1 MSFGQGGP
9 GWGPGGPG
17 GSTPD
22 WAALAEEAE
31 RKRTRRRRRLLV
43 GGGALAT
50 AAVAGIVAIAVVN
63 ESGDGGDTPSES
75 LPSPEDLPSSTQPEP
90 SFKDDAPP
98 PPPPEDFISDAKR
111 DKAPLSAKTLFPGG
125 TAEVNGR
132 EYEKTKADTSA
143 DCADAAHAKLGP
155 VLTKN
160 DCEKLY
166 RATYSRGK
174 HAVTVG
180 IAVFENTK
188 AASQVKKDYEPNLKA
203 LPGGGIS
210 DFCRTV
216 ECRTTV
222 NSLGRYAFFTIAGHA
237 DGTESTDSDKTAVRI
252 ALDGSEF
259 AKERIYQRGEKQA
272 ADAASSAAD

>member
-1 MSFGQGGP
+1 MSFGQGGS
-9 GWGPGGPG
+9 GWGGPGGPA

-31 RKRTRRRRRLLV
+31 RKRTRRRRWLLA
-43 GGGALAT
+43 GSGALAT

-63 ESGDGGDTPSES
+63 ESGGDDTPSDS

-111 DKAPLSAKTLFPGG
+111 DKAPLSAKTLFPSG

-132 EYEKTKADTSA
+132 EYEKTKMDTSG

-155 VLTKN
+155 VLTDN
-160 DCEKLY
+160 DCENLY
-166 RATYSRGK
+166 RATYSRGD

-180 IAVFENTK
+180 IAVFEDTK
-188 AASQVKKDYEPNLKA
+188 AASQVKKDYKPNLKA

-222 NSLGRYAFFTIAGHA
+222 NSLGRYAFFTIAGHS
-237 DGTESTDSDKTAVRI
+237 DGKKSTQSDKTAIRI
-252 ALDGSEF
+252 GLDGSEF
-259 AKERIYQRGEKQA
+259 AKERIYQRGERQA
-272 ADAASSAAD
+272 AKAASSAAD